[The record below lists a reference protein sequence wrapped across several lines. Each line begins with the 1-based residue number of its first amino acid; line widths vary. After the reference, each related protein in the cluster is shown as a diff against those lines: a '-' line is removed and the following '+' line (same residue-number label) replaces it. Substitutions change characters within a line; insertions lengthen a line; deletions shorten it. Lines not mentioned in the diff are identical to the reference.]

1 MERDRG
7 WMCLA
12 KGKGR
17 ERERERGR
25 EREAIQVFEA
35 TSACVRQSCYDSTF
49 D

>member
-17 ERERERGR
+17 ERES
-25 EREAIQVFEA
+25 IQVFEA